1 MRRLSDVVA
10 RRALV
15 LLAALALAACRGPV
29 QPYETVAPH
38 VANLRT
44 QFNDDAGNVRIVI
57 LPAPT

>member
-1 MRRLSDVVA
+1 MTRRI
-10 RRALV
+10 LV
-15 LLAALALAACRGPV
+15 LLAAIALASCRGPE

-44 QFNDDAGNVRIVI
+44 QFNTDAGNVRIVI